1 MPELRGCASLSFW
14 LCVPRPQPRLHSLQI
29 SVNVC
34 SGFLLTPQQMSVGS
48 CGMSPHVD
56 PWKYP
61 HRTVHAAS
69 SNHSLGMSAHEPILF
84 LYSRNMAFS
93 FLQSVL
99 EGLEEPSWTH
109 PSAHCP
115 GAPWTMAVH
124 MGFCPEE
131 TVVWSLSD
139 SPLSHILSPV
149 CPAWPSGAC
158 SMLHLS

>member
-1 MPELRGCASLSFW
+1 MPEPRGCVSLSFR

-61 HRTVHAAS
+61 HRTVHAVS

-99 EGLEEPSWTH
+99 EGLEEPLWTH

-115 GAPWTMAVH
+115 GGPLGPWQSIWDS
-124 MGFCPEE
+124 PLE